1 MAKARP
7 SNGTLSF
14 VNNFLDEWREMA
26 KEKQNDINEV
36 VSFVNDCIDK
46 LQSIT
51 NFEVYSR
58 ETNVYGE
65 TFDMNCEMEGNEYGF
80 IRIFAQ
86 FHKDYHYCAS
96 LTYIDDNHEIIDD
109 QISVKKK
116 STIISKIQAF
126 VDSVEQKIGK

>member
-7 SNGTLSF
+7 SNGMLSF
-14 VNNFLDEWREMA
+14 VNDFLDELREMA

-46 LQSIT
+46 LQSMT
-51 NFEVYSR
+51 NFEIYSR

-80 IRIFAQ
+80 IRIYAQ
-86 FHKDYHYCAS
+86 FEDYHYYAS

>member
-36 VSFVNDCIDK
+36 VSFINDCIDK
-46 LQSIT
+46 LQSLT
-51 NFEVYSR
+51 NFEIYSR
-58 ETNVYGE
+58 ETNVLDG
-65 TFDMNCEMEGNEYGF
+65 TFNVSCEMEGDQYGF
-80 IRIFAQ
+80 VKVYAQ
-86 FHKDYHYCAS
+86 FDGNDYYAS
-96 LTYIDDNHEIIDD
+96 LTYIDDNHEIVDSTV
-109 QISVKKK
+109 SVKKK

>member
-1 MAKARP
+1 MTKTRQ

-14 VNNFLDEWREMA
+14 VNDFLDELREMA
-26 KEKQNDINEV
+26 KEKTNDIDEV
-36 VSFVNDCIDK
+36 VSFINDCIDK

-51 NFEVYSR
+51 NFEIYSR
-58 ETNVYGE
+58 ETNVRGGS
-65 TFDMNCEMEGNEYGF
+65 FDMNCEMENDEYGF
-80 IRIFAQ
+80 IRVYAQ
-86 FHKDYHYCAS
+86 FEDGSYYAS

-116 STIISKIQAF
+116 SSVISKIQAF

>member
-36 VSFVNDCIDK
+36 VSFINDCIDK
-46 LQSIT
+46 LQSLT
-51 NFEVYSR
+51 NFEIYSR
-58 ETNVYGE
+58 ETNVRGGS
-65 TFDMNCEMEGNEYGF
+65 FDMNCEMENDEYGF
-80 IRIFAQ
+80 IRIFAE
-86 FHKDYHYCAS
+86 FEDGSYYAS

>member
-14 VNNFLDEWREMA
+14 VNNFLNEWREMA

-46 LQSIT
+46 LQSMT
-51 NFEVYSR
+51 NFEIYSR
-58 ETNVYGE
+58 ETNVRCGS
-65 TFDMNCEMEGNEYGF
+65 FDMNCEMENDEYGF
-80 IRIFAQ
+80 IRVYAQ
-86 FHKDYHYCAS
+86 FHKDYHYCVS

-116 STIISKIQAF
+116 SSIISKIQAF